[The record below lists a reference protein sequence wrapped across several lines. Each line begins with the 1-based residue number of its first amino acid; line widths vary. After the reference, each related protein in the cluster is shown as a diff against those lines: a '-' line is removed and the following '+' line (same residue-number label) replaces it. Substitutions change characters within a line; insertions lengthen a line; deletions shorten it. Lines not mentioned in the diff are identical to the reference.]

1 MAGVPAMFTFMVRRS
16 TPRSQIDELAF
27 PIRVRFH
34 QPPRGF
40 GQALHPLHA
49 WLDKEVG
56 AGDYAVHGSLALG
69 RDALGVYL
77 RDIECAAALIRAFPN
92 LELADEADRRTFTL
106 PELADAWSGGDHFG
120 VCNLYAMTS
129 TQAAIRELFS
139 DVADATGNLPALP
152 AIFPD
157 TMAPVVRHAPGED
170 GTGEVG
176 AGLELALLRWG
187 MPSPAFALK
196 NRRTDGGITNIRN
209 TRSPHWRR
217 WLGPEHR
224 CLVPFTA
231 FCEYDTRPGRDR
243 EPVWFAGG
251 EERPLLFFAGVWAR
265 WTSVR
270 KLRDGETTDEL
281 YGFLTTEPNAV
292 VAPVHP
298 KAMPVILAT
307 AEECQVWLRAPMGE
321 ALALQRPLGDDGLLV
336 VARGARSDG

>member
-1 MAGVPAMFTFMVRRS
+1 
-16 TPRSQIDELAF
+16 
-27 PIRVRFH
+27 
-34 QPPRGF
+34 
-40 GQALHPLHA
+40 
-49 WLDKEVG
+49 
-56 AGDYAVHGSLALG
+56 
-69 RDALGVYL
+69 
-77 RDIECAAALIRAFPN
+77 
-92 LELADEADRRTFTL
+92 
-106 PELADAWSGGDHFG
+106 
-120 VCNLYAMTS
+120 MTS
-129 TQAAIRELFS
+129 TQAAVRDLFP
-139 DVADATGNLPALP
+139 DLADASGNLPPLP

-157 TMAPVVRHAPGED
+157 AMAPVVRHAPEGED
-170 GTGEVG
+170 GAGKIG

-196 NRRTDGGITNIRN
+196 NRKTDGGITNIRN

-231 FCEYDTRPGRDR
+231 FCEHDTRPGRDR

-251 EERPLLFFAGVWAR
+251 EDRPLLFFAGVWTR

-307 AEECQVWLRAPMGE
+307 AEEREVWLRAPVDE
-321 ALALQRPLGDDGLLV
+321 ALALQRPLANDRLLV
-336 VARGARSDG
+336 VATGARSGG